1 MFSSTWFGDI
11 CGSRKDLYVL
21 QKVTITLFQILFV
34 AAAYEQ
40 TNAISRARKAAVNR
54 NALAI
59 DRRPPARRRRTV
71 PCDLRRASLPVPPLF
86 SIMFLDTLCSK
97 KWYDMPHIRC
107 GIHSHQWSTIPRIGR
122 HSAGYN

>member
-1 MFSSTWFGDI
+1 MYSPLGLVIFVAVEGTFVCFTKSHEH
-11 CGSRKDLYVL
+11 
-21 QKVTITLFQILFV
+21 LFQIQFV

-40 TNAISRARKAAVNR
+40 TNVIACPKAAVNR

-86 SIMFLDTLCSK
+86 VS
-97 KWYDMPHIRC
+97 
-107 GIHSHQWSTIPRIGR
+107 
-122 HSAGYN
+122 

>member
-1 MFSSTWFGDI
+1 M
-11 CGSRKDLYVL
+11 YVL

-40 TNAISRARKAAVNR
+40 TNVMSRVRKAAVHR
-54 NALAI
+54 YAPAI
-59 DRRPPARRRRTV
+59 GRRPPARRRRTV

-86 SIMFLDTLCSK
+86 TIMFLDTLCSK
-97 KWYDMPHIRC
+97 KWYDVPHVGC
-107 GIHSHQWSTIPRIGR
+107 GIHSLQWSTIHRFGR

>member
-1 MFSSTWFGDI
+1 MFYKR
-11 CGSRKDLYVL
+11 SR
-21 QKVTITLFQILFV
+21 TLFQILFV

-40 TNAISRARKAAVNR
+40 TNVMSRVRKAAVHR
-54 NALAI
+54 NASAI
-59 DRRPPARRRRTV
+59 GRRPPARRRQTV

-97 KWYDMPHIRC
+97 KWYDVPHVGC
-107 GIHSHQWSTIPRIGR
+107 GIHSLQWSTIHRFGR